1 MRYLLIKAGKRFRAN
16 IRKYIFLIVQISV
29 GVCMVAVSLNIIYT
43 FQERFAAFRQSIDN
57 LYINIQAGEF
67 YDTSPDALSVDDYQE
82 IQKKFEAEKESIS
95 YYKECDLYDAANDY
109 WVPVL
114 FVDDNFYPLLMK
126 AENHQK
132 GSVYIGNRVRRYLS
146 EFMSLQNGVNQDYAD
161 AEQDTLFGVPAAS
174 FISLEKL
181 DYHSKALLEDG
192 FMSGV
197 AGEVDFNDYIIF
209 PLSIYENLTAP
220 PIGRNSLAIS
230 ADQNDQANKLT
241 KNILNY
247 LEEQNKGEEY
257 TVTNYYAMAKDNL
270 NRDVH
275 IAELLNVISAF
286 ILTIVVFG
294 FLGLLF
300 ILIHQRNKEFAI
312 ALMCGATQG
321 QIIFEM
327 FIEVLLVVLMGVCIG
342 NLASMLFLPFLGTQV
357 ASTTYHLKTFLFTL
371 LGGIG
376 VSALVCLLSLYRI
389 KYISPIRIL
398 KNL

>member
-1 MRYLLIKAGKRFRAN
+1 MRYLLIKAWKRFRAN

-29 GVCMVAVSLNIIYT
+29 GVCMVAVSLNITDT

-82 IQKKFEAEKESIS
+82 IQKEFEAEKASIS

-109 WVPVL
+109 WVPLL

-132 GSVYIGNRVRRYLS
+132 GSVYIGTRARRYLS
-146 EFMSLQNGVNQDYAD
+146 EFMSLQSGVQDYAD
-161 AEQDTLFGVPAAS
+161 AEKDTLFGIPVAS

-181 DYHSKALLEDG
+181 DYRSKALLEDG

-197 AGEVDFNDYIIF
+197 AGETDFNDYIIF

-220 PIGRNSLAIS
+220 PTGRNSLAIS
-230 ADQNDQANKLT
+230 IDQNDQENTLARNVLD
-241 KNILNY
+241 Y
-247 LEEQNKGEEY
+247 LEERHKGEEY
-257 TVTNYYAMAKDNL
+257 MVTNYYTMAEDSL

-275 IAELLNVISAF
+275 IAELLNVLSAF

-300 ILIHQRNKEFAI
+300 ILVNQRNKEFAI
-312 ALMCGATQG
+312 ALMCGAAQG

-327 FIEVLLVVLMGVCIG
+327 FLEALLVVLVGVCIG
-342 NLASMLFLPFLGTQV
+342 NLASMLFLPFLGTQA
-357 ASTTYHLKTFLFTL
+357 ASATYHIRTFLFTL

-376 VSALVCLLSLYRI
+376 VSALVCLPSLYKI
-389 KYISPIRIL
+389 KYISPVRIL